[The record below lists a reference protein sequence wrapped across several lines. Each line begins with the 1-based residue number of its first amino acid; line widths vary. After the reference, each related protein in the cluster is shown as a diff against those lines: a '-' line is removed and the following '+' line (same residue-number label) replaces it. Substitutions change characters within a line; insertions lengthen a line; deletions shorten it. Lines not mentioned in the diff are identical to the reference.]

1 MSSFFTGIEAV
12 RKEVLILA
20 AHGYCRNL
28 AGAAT
33 MHCVPAMSDAL
44 QSWSWLSFTM
54 TLEAAMLLPFLQL
67 RKEGLKC
74 LSNLLKAT

>member
-12 RKEVLILA
+12 WKEVPILA

-33 MHCVPAMSDAL
+33 MRCVPAMSHAL
-44 QSWSWLSFTM
+44 QSWSWLSFTV
-54 TLEAAMLLPFLQL
+54 TLEAAMLLPFFTVEE
-67 RKEGLKC
+67 RRTEMFK
-74 LSNLLKAT
+74 